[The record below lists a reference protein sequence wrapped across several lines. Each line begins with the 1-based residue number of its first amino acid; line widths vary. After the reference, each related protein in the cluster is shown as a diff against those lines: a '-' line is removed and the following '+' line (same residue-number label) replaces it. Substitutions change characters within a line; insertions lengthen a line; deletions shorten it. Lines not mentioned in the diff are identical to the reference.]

1 MGADLVLILGA
12 GASVPYGFP
21 TGSELKNWICDMWVY
36 RDRATA
42 TYDLNVDPN
51 PDRPTRI
58 YHALKSINVNPD
70 DVASVGKQLSES
82 KLPSI
87 DRLVFHR
94 GEAIAQ
100 TARMLISALLLDC
113 ESADALRNPRADGDW
128 FSLLWANLTAGKKR
142 LDDIDLQRLTIFT
155 FNYERSVEQLF
166 LSACMATYGASE
178 DAAAEF
184 VARIRI
190 EHLYGITTRLRTMHK
205 QGIDFDCDRSQL
217 HDAIERA
224 QKEIW
229 LIDDDRK
236 QQEAAFAN
244 LRVAIEVAQLVT
256 FLGYGFDEVNDQKLG
271 IRDVVL
277 EVSRFN
283 RERAEQLE
291 RVPKRQVWLQ
301 DNTMASR
308 PIPEELAKIPRLK
321 QEPKFQA
328 TTLGMSTRE
337 VAAAQ
342 ARMAVYAGPNRG
354 QIELLSKNCLDALR
368 EWGTFDVL
376 RS

>member
-1 MGADLVLILGA
+1 MAADLVLILGA

-21 TGSELKNWICDMWVY
+21 TGNELKNWICDMWVY

-42 TYDLNVDPN
+42 TYDLNVHPS

-70 DVASVGKQLSES
+70 DVANVGKQLSES

-87 DRLVFHR
+87 DRLEFHR

-113 ESADALRNPRADGDW
+113 ESTDALRNPRADGDW

-142 LDDIDLQRLTIFT
+142 IDDIDLQRLAIFT

-166 LSACMATYGASE
+166 LSACIATYGASE

-190 EHLYGITTRLRTMHK
+190 EHLYGITTRLPTMHK

-229 LIDDDRK
+229 LIDDARK
-236 QQEAAFAN
+236 QQQAAFVE
-244 LRVAIEVAQLVT
+244 LRAAIEGAKLVT

-271 IRDVVL
+271 VGDLVR
-277 EVSRFN
+277 EVASFN
-283 RERAEQLE
+283 RERGEKLDK
-291 RVPKRQVWLQ
+291 VPKRLAHLHEGTAW
-301 DNTMASR
+301 R
-308 PIPEELAKIPRLK
+308 PIPEELAKIPKLRQL
-321 QEPKFQA
+321 PKFLA
-328 TTLGMSTRE
+328 TSLGMSSRE
-337 VAAAQ
+337 VSAAQ
-342 ARMAVYAGPNRG
+342 RRMALTVGSNRG
-354 QIELLSKNCLDALR
+354 QIEFLSKNCLDALR
-368 EWGTFDVL
+368 EWGIFDAL